1 MGAGAEHLH
10 GVRDA
15 RLRTQQVQRSCG
27 EHGLEREEGQGAGQ
41 QRARGQVLDQKGP
54 CSLWGEEG
62 GVHACVMDMGG
73 KNWGDC

>member
-27 EHGLEREEGQGAGQ
+27 EHGLEREEG
-41 QRARGQVLDQKGP
+41 RGLGSRGREGRSWIRKGLAA
-54 CSLWGEEG
+54 CGERKGECTR
-62 GVHACVMDMGG
+62 V
-73 KNWGDC
+73 